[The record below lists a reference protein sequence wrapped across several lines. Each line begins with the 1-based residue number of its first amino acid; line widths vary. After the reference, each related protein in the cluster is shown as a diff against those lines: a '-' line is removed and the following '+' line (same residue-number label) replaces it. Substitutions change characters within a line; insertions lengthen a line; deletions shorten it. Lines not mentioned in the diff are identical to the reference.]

1 MATVST
7 VQAENLPATCVIPIY
22 STMDASGTA
31 SIETLIQSTVSMG
44 YDISFGIVLDE
55 AAAAKI
61 ANGFAVAGGADS
73 FAVDM
78 AAAGAADFK
87 AALKAAIEAATNA
100 AATPLTL
107 QKVLYNDALATLKD
121 VWSDLLAN
129 VLESDWQLNVAV
141 GYEAGAANM
150 HTDLDGA
157 APAVRRAIAS
167 QLPESNFA
175 LYMDASENPTTA
187 ALPLKKGDTIV
198 FLFDVTTAL
207 ISRGNSK
214 VNSSAVSNAPDSG
227 AAGFPATGNVAD
239 VAGTAYTQA
248 FGTGLVQQYSGR
260 KDVVAFFLTV
270 GNTAAANG
278 KIAGL
283 SAAPAA
289 PPNLIASGSGPAQGY

>member
-7 VQAENLPATCVIPIY
+7 VQAANAPATCVIPIY

-44 YDISFGIVLDE
+44 YDISFGIVLEE

-61 ANGFAVAGGADS
+61 ANGFAVSGGADS
-73 FAVDM
+73 FAVGMDS
-78 AAAGAADFK
+78 ATAADFK

-100 AATPLTL
+100 AAAPLTL

-141 GYEAGAANM
+141 GYEAGANNM
-150 HTDLDGA
+150 HADLSAA

-214 VNSSAVSNAPDSG
+214 VNSSAVTAPDSG
-227 AAGFPATGNVAD
+227 AAGFPATGSATD
-239 VAGTAYTQA
+239 VAGAAYTQA
-248 FGTGLVQQYSGR
+248 FGTNLVQQYNGR

-278 KIAGL
+278 VIAGL

-289 PPNLIASGSGPAQGY
+289 PTNLIASGSGPAQGY